1 MKKFQ
6 TLDPSI
12 LDLDIKSLTK
22 EEVLRYLDEFSKEK
36 KIYSI
41 LNFMDLLKSQLG
53 STFHKDPVFINELS
67 EIVEKYN
74 IEKITN
80 YINSMEKTYDINYS
94 QVLEIM
100 KKRGVV

>member
-6 TLDPSI
+6 TLDSSI

-22 EEVLRYLDEFSKEK
+22 KEVLKYLDEFAKEK

-67 EIVEKYN
+67 EILEKYR
-74 IEKITN
+74 IEEITN
-80 YINSMEKTYDINYS
+80 YINSMEEIYDINYPH
-94 QVLEIM
+94 VIEIM
-100 KKRGVV
+100 KKKGVI